1 MYCLHL
7 LFLFLLFLHGDALA
21 CIFSF
26 GLPEFF
32 FLSTCPC
39 VRPACAALRVGLAV
53 VSCSLAG
60 FEAMFNVLCRIGR
73 RRCAMRLVGISSVEG
88 FACGAPPSN
97 HGHHLS
103 TFKAY
108 RPLYLPVVNLAPRW
122 EGGMVGVRNERQTHL
137 PTPPVW
143 TAPLRSSLS
152 SPSRG
157 IVARVLWEES
167 SFSGTLLIS

>member
-1 MYCLHL
+1 MLLL
-7 LFLFLLFLHGDALA
+7 LFFSALLLA
-21 CIFSF
+21 S
-26 GLPEFF
+26 LSSF

-39 VRPACAALRVGLAV
+39 VRSECP
-53 VSCSLAG
+53 CSPRWSRGSLLLPG
-60 FEAMFNVLCRIGR
+60 WFRGDVLGRMGR
-73 RRCAMRLVGISSVEG
+73 RRCRDATGRNKFYGG
-88 FACGAPPSN
+88 FCLRAPPSN

-157 IVARVLWEES
+157 IIARVLWEES
-167 SFSGTLLIS
+167 SFSGTLYSYRYTFINISRVLLTS